1 MALLVGAGVQS
12 VDTASAQFHA
22 EDRALGSV
30 IRVGCGSSSPA
41 KVPQGS
47 TYNRT
52 VKSGSYCRASVRAAP
67 AQTRELLQSPLPEQ
81 PM

>member
-41 KVPQGS
+41 KVPPREYVQQDC
-47 TYNRT
+47 
-52 VKSGSYCRASVRAAP
+52 KVRFI
-67 AQTRELLQSPLPEQ
+67 L
-81 PM
+81 